1 MIYKSTKPDT
11 LFIDE
16 EYIDEI
22 GRFNL
27 YIDDGNEYGVN
38 ERIFEMKMEFGG
50 NKNLLAIFSLYIEC
64 INNYSIA
71 YILNNEI

>member
-16 EYIDEI
+16 ECVDEI
-22 GRFNL
+22 GRFSL

-38 ERIFEMKMEFGG
+38 ERIFEVKMEFGG
-50 NKNLLAIFSLYIEC
+50 TFLNAVVEHKNSGTIKKLEF
-64 INNYSIA
+64 NY
-71 YILNNEI
+71 

>member
-50 NKNLLAIFSLYIEC
+50 TFLDAVIEHKNIDTIKKLEF
-64 INNYSIA
+64 NY
-71 YILNNEI
+71 